1 MKPANLLEQHGL
13 ARNPFTDRTAENTQL
28 DQFSLYEHSDLQHFK
43 PSNRT
48 YVFFGKRGAGKTTVR
63 MAMQRAYEQA
73 NEELIQ
79 DGGEPHFV
87 VDLCRPGHMTACL
100 KDFQVQT
107 HSSQD
112 NWDAAFKK
120 NWTLD
125 DLLDCI
131 ICYAMN
137 KIVALLTAEDE
148 TGKKHAA
155 ELAAKLRSNGKVAR
169 QVLVLTALYARTDQA
184 TLHRVRRLLQ
194 PWSLMSGAL
203 LSWLSSP
210 AALFACSSLACV
222 TLVGSAVYHVYSN
235 EPGASSR
242 HRGSDSSRFNSRLR
256 GPAGI
261 AEALDERPGLTGGVA
276 VASVACA
283 ATGLY
288 ARARHVQSKARAI
301 KLQSYVRVVKHR
313 PVDDVATILDC
324 FVPGNDDVET
334 IRSMQIGISAHQKL
348 DKLLDIVKHLGYQS
362 LPVFGDCFDEVTFL
376 DPVLYP
382 EALKTFAGSVC
393 RNDLLNFGRMHFFLP
408 GDRMS
413 LDLTTD
419 TVVKEARFDRHFVR
433 DMAWSRHQL
442 TQLAERRFH
451 AAQQRVSADGSV
463 RQGVSKLDGEL
474 TAFSDLLKEVSGED
488 FAAIV
493 GKLTTPREL
502 LIMMTNVFNRLE
514 RNPPGAMLTAK
525 DMEAAVE
532 EAIKQSG

>member
-28 DQFSLYEHSDLQHFK
+28 DPLSLYEHSDLQHFK
-43 PSNRT
+43 PSNQT

-73 NEELIQ
+73 NEDLLQ
-79 DGGEPHFV
+79 DGGEPHFM

-120 NWTLD
+120 NWALD

-131 ICYAMN
+131 ICYVMN
-137 KIVALLTAEDE
+137 KIVMMLTAEDE
-148 TGKKHAA
+148 AGKKRAA
-155 ELAAKLRSNGKVAR
+155 ELVARLRSNKNLAR
-169 QVLVLTALYARTDQA
+169 QVLVLTALYARTDQN
-184 TLHRVRRLLQ
+184 TLRRVCGLLQ
-194 PWSLMSGAL
+194 PWSLFSGAL

-210 AALFACSSLACV
+210 AALFTCSSLACV
-222 TLVGSAVYHVYSN
+222 TLVGSAAYHVYSS
-235 EPGASSR
+235 EPAARGAEG
-242 HRGSDSSRFNSRLR
+242 HRWSHSGRSR
-256 GPAGI
+256 GPSGV
-261 AEALDERPGLTGGVA
+261 AESLADRPALTGGVTA
-276 VASVACA
+276 ASLACA

-288 ARARHVQSKARAI
+288 ARARHVQSKARAL

-313 PVDDVATILDC
+313 PVDDVATILDSC
-324 FVPGNDDVET
+324 VPGNDDVET
-334 IRSMQIGISAHQKL
+334 IRAMQIGISAHQKL
-348 DKLLDIVKHLGYQS
+348 EKLLEIVKHLGYQS

-376 DPVLYP
+376 DPVIYP

-451 AAQQRVSADGSV
+451 AAQQCVSSDGTV
-463 RQGVSKLDGEL
+463 RATASAKPEGEL

-514 RNPPGAMLTAK
+514 RNPPGSMLNAK